1 MIVEAV
7 FKLIFI
13 FQDKELY
20 GKRKMAVLL
29 AEQVTFFSHIFLPP
43 LALSEIQKKLSKEP
57 KFPNFNRGY
66 NLWFPKIIISIEY
79 LKKSIRL

>member
-1 MIVEAV
+1 M
-7 FKLIFI
+7 
-13 FQDKELY
+13 Y

-43 LALSEIQKKLSKEP
+43 LALGEIQKKLSKEP

-66 NLWFPKIIISIEY
+66 NLWIPKIIISIEY
-79 LKKSIRL
+79 LKKLIRL